1 VIDEARR
8 SHEFV
13 RDAATSLHSTDFR
26 GVEACGA
33 RFDVPFPAPK
43 AGPPKLS
50 FDAENLLGLRGE
62 VIRFATSAGLSAARA
77 TELVTAVNEVAT
89 NSIVHGGGRGALRMW
104 RDGGNLV
111 CEIRD
116 AGRYDVPLSD
126 RTKPGPGL
134 REPRGLWLANH
145 LCDLVQ
151 IRTFADGTAVRLH
164 TRVDPRHHL
173 HVIPPSEEHAQ
184 PR

>member
-1 VIDEARR
+1 
-8 SHEFV
+8 
-13 RDAATSLHSTDFR
+13 
-26 GVEACGA
+26 
-33 RFDVPFPAPK
+33 
-43 AGPPKLS
+43 
-50 FDAENLLGLRGE
+50 
-62 VIRFATSAGLSAARA
+62 
-77 TELVTAVNEVAT
+77 
-89 NSIVHGGGRGALRMW
+89 MW